1 MTWFFVFFFVSGFC
15 GILYELVWL
24 RLAMSQFG
32 VTTPLVSIVLSV
44 FMTGLGL
51 GSWLSGRLLRHYRLN
66 STNALRAYAAIE
78 FLIGISAVLVPRELS
93 LGHQMLH
100 QFELASSF
108 SYYVASSAWL
118 SLTLVPW
125 CACMGATIPVGMQAI
140 RGRFQ
145 HESPRAFSFLY
156 LANVL
161 GAVVGASVPL
171 LLIEIFGFHGALRS
185 GALLNGAL
193 ALSAAALSVLMPAN
207 EGIRPPGGSALRF
220 DTPSH
225 RAPNLLVFLFG
236 TGLTSMGME
245 VVWIREFT
253 PYLTTVVY
261 AFASILGV
269 YLLFTFVGSRV
280 YRRWSTVSSL
290 EPASIWMLLGV
301 VALLPMLTTS
311 PKIRLWDVVRLV
323 LGIAPFSA
331 ILGFVTPMLVDR
343 WSGGDPDEAG
353 KAYAV
358 NVIGCILGPLV
369 AGFVLL
375 PWLSE
380 RWVLL
385 VFAVPWLAVG
395 SRRLL
400 ASESPQRPVA
410 VNRRKAYALAVV
422 AVVILIFGRD
432 YSARFHHRVLLSD
445 HTATIIAAG
454 EGMKRQLFVNG
465 VAITVLT
472 PATKMMAH
480 LPLASLDHQPQ
491 NALAICFGMGT
502 SFRSLLSW
510 DIPVT
515 AVELVPSVPKVF
527 SYFHSDAPD
536 LLYSPLAHVI
546 IDDGRRYL
554 ERTAEQYDVITIDPP
569 PPIEAAGS
577 SLLYSKEFYATL
589 KPRLRRGGILQQ
601 WLPHGDQVDDAAIT
615 KALQESFPYVRVFW
629 ENPKERWGAHFLAS
643 LEPLP
648 NWEASK
654 LEQRM
659 PPKAVRDLIE
669 WGPEISARDQFAALL
684 RNEIQIQQLIDEAP
698 QTPALQDD
706 KPANEYY
713 LVRRRIVPA
722 VARYF

>member
-1 MTWFFVFFFVSGFC
+1 VTWFFVFFFVSGFC
-15 GILYELVWL
+15 SILYELVWL

-44 FMTGLGL
+44 FMAGLGL
-51 GSWLSGRLLRHYRLN
+51 GSWVSGRALRGYKVN
-66 STNALRAYAAIE
+66 SVNALRAYALLE
-78 FLIGISAVLVPRELS
+78 FLIGVSAVLVPQELS
-93 LGHQMLH
+93 LGRQLLH
-100 QFELASSF
+100 RFELASSF
-108 SYYVASSAWL
+108 SYYVASGAWL
-118 SLTLVPW
+118 SLTLMPW

-140 RGRFQ
+140 RRQFRD
-145 HESPRAFSFLY
+145 ESPRAFSFLY

-161 GAVVGASVPL
+161 GAVVGATVPL
-171 LLIEIFGFHGALRS
+171 LLIEVFGFHGALRT
-185 GALLNGAL
+185 GALLNGTL
-193 ALSAAALSVLMPAN
+193 ALSSAALSLVIPAN
-207 EGIRPPGGSALRF
+207 ECILPSDASTLRL
-220 DTPSH
+220 DRLSH
-225 RAPNLLVFLFG
+225 RAPNLLLFLFG

-269 YLLFTFVGSRV
+269 YLLFTFIGSRV

-311 PKIRLWDVVRLV
+311 PKIRLWDAVRLV
-323 LGIAPFSA
+323 VGIAPFSA
-331 ILGFVTPMLVDR
+331 ILGFATPMLVDR
-343 WSGGDPDEAG
+343 WSSGDPDEAG

-358 NVIGCILGPLV
+358 NVIGCILGPLL
-369 AGFVLL
+369 AGFLLL

-380 RWVLL
+380 RWVLFVL
-385 VFAVPWLAVG
+385 ALPWLAVG
-395 SRRLL
+395 AHRLL
-400 ASESPQRPVA
+400 SSESSEPSVPVA
-410 VNRRKAYALAVV
+410 HRKAYALATV
-422 AVVILIFGRD
+422 AVVILVFGRD
-432 YSARFHHRVLLSD
+432 YSARFRHRVLLRD

-480 LPLASLDHQPQ
+480 LPLASLDHKPH

-527 SYFHSDAPD
+527 SYFHSDAPE
-536 LLYSPLAHVI
+536 LLHSPLAHMV

-554 ERTAEQYDVITIDPP
+554 ERTTEQYDVITIDPP

-577 SLLYSKEFYATL
+577 SLLYSKEFYSTL
-589 KPRLRRGGILQQ
+589 KPRLRKGGILQQ
-601 WLPHGDQVDDAAIT
+601 WLPHGDSVDDAAIA
-615 KALQESFPYVRVFW
+615 KALEESFPYIRVFW
-629 ENPKERWGAHFLAS
+629 ENPQERWGTHFLAS

-648 NWEASK
+648 NWEASQ
-654 LEQRM
+654 LAQHM
-659 PPKAVRDLIE
+659 PPKAASDLIE
-669 WGPEISARDQFAALL
+669 WGPEVSASDQFATLL
-684 RNEIQIQQLIDEAP
+684 RNEVAIQQLIAEAP
-698 QTPALQDD
+698 QAPALHDD

-713 LVRRRIVPA
+713 LVRRRFVPA
-722 VARYF
+722 IGRYF